1 MEIKESI
8 CVFCWN
14 ELPAIAHLGASSLCW
29 FCIRNCVLVQVY
41 YVCSNCSH
49 IILQDVH
56 FWHYVPRVQRIRTAA
71 ALMFGE
77 NIFYEAVQYKL
88 PYTLTFPIHFTM
100 VVNNLK
106 SFLNNKLN

>member
-1 MEIKESI
+1 MEIKESICLLFI

-14 ELPAIAHLGASSLCW
+14 ELPAIAHLAASSLCW
-29 FCIRNCVLVQVY
+29 CCIRNCVLVE
-41 YVCSNCSH
+41 VCSNCSH
-49 IILQDVH
+49 IILQGVH
-56 FWHYVPRVQRIRTAA
+56 FCHYVPQVQRIRTAA

-106 SFLNNKLN
+106 